1 MLIIGA
7 GGYAKE
13 ILEVCYQNSEFDNL
27 TFYDDI
33 NFQKDK
39 KLFYKFNV
47 ITNLEE
53 ASKYFE
59 LIDNEFTLGIGN
71 PLSRKKLFNKFIK
84 IGGIFTSIISKK
96 ALVGSFGTVIEHG
109 CNIMPNVTI
118 TNGVTIK
125 TGTLINQMVSIGHD
139 VTIGEFCEICPQVSI
154 SGNCIIDSYSFIGTG
169 AIILPKIKIGKNV
182 VIGAGALVNKD
193 IPDNSLAIG
202 MPAKI
207 VKNLEPLCI

>member
-7 GGYAKE
+7 SGFAKE
-13 ILEVCYQNSEFDNL
+13 LLEVCYQNSEFDNL

-33 NFQKDK
+33 NFHKDK
-39 KLFYKFNV
+39 KLFDKFNV

-53 ASKYFE
+53 ASTYFE
-59 LIDNEFTLGIGN
+59 LIDNKFTLGIGN
-71 PLSRKKLFNKFIK
+71 PLSRKKLFNKFIN
-84 IGGIFTSIISKK
+84 IGGFFTSIISKK
-96 ALVGSFGTVIEHG
+96 ALVGSFETVIEHG

-118 TNGVTIK
+118 TNGVKIK
-125 TGTLINQMVSIGHD
+125 TGTLINQMASIGHD

-182 VIGAGALVNKD
+182 IVGAGALVNKD

-202 MPAKI
+202 MPAKV
-207 VKNLEPLCI
+207 VKNLDPLSI